1 MSIKTFYGTVKNLL
15 THQPSMFTIKLYVSN
30 INDILCRILEAID
43 SIVAN
48 APITNLSEPVVFSQR
63 SFAVSVEEV
72 NIEDFKQSGHTFSV
86 NSEYFSNENLSLTFN
101 DLVFGPTNK
110 RPTAAISLPR
120 NLLDGLSN
128 INNSTRIT
136 YAVFITDSLFLRR
149 FNTLQKVASIIISAA
164 IVGSGSI
171 KGLNPP
177 VNLSF
182 LLNPVSRHRVC
193 D

>member
-48 APITNLSEPVVFSQR
+48 VPITNLSEPVVFSQR

-72 NIEDFKQSGHTFSV
+72 KIEDFKQSGHTFSV